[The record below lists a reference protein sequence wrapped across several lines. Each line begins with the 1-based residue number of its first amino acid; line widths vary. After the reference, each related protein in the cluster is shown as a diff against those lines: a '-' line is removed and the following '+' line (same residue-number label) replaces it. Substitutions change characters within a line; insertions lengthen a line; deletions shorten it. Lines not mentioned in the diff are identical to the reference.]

1 MSKSRTKGARITI
14 GLAVLGAVIFTLVLL
29 QTRPS
34 RDLWDWI
41 IIGMATVSSLVFA
54 LGIFEYR
61 SGRIDE
67 YKRTQLLT
75 ALAGELRA
83 NLIVLQS
90 KHRTPLYGRGGPE
103 QRSYVNVGYAKLVR
117 LPPLIVESAVSS
129 GLFDPEVTLLCTYIA
144 RELLVHNT
152 EVEFIS
158 ALRSGEVHTDTVRYA
173 KDELDKRQKKIV
185 ALCAALLRDLES
197 TGIKIPPEPPPQDE
211 PTGMDSG

>member
-1 MSKSRTKGARITI
+1 MSKSRTKSARTTI

-41 IIGMATVSSLVFA
+41 IIGMAAVSSLVFA

-61 SGRIDE
+61 SGRFDE
-67 YKRTQLLT
+67 YKQTRLLT

-83 NLIVLQS
+83 NLIVLRS

-103 QRSYVNVGYAKLVR
+103 QRSHVNVGYAKLVR

-152 EVEFIS
+152 EVEFIL
-158 ALRSGEVHTDTVRYA
+158 ALRSGEVHADTVRYA

-197 TGIKIPPEPPPQDE
+197 TGIKIPPEPPQDE
-211 PTGMDSG
+211 PTGMDPG